1 LKGGI
6 SVDQEEKYSRLYHR
20 LLEEMSDFHRAN
32 QVRIRKG
39 MLSLLLVPLVFLV
52 LLFLTESSKV
62 IFLLLWIASM
72 FIISAY
78 LIALEYLDEQ
88 MRHKLQDIA
97 QLEEQELDSLLESD
111 RQKRRQELRQRL
123 QNLAREV
130 RSLNRN
136 GDTAETDE
144 TEELLTEVE
153 QTESELGEEETP

>member
-1 LKGGI
+1 M
-6 SVDQEEKYSRLYHR
+6 DQEEKYSRLYHR